1 MLKNISARDFELL
14 SSFLDNQLSP
24 SELKHLQAR
33 LVLEEGLQ
41 TALQG
46 LQRTKLILRALPH
59 HPVPRNFSIPLGV
72 KRPKFDLYQYFQI
85 FRFSSVGAVLVLM
98 ILLVMD
104 FFLPSLKMA
113 TSPADLAAQAPAGAI
128 ISEPSADE
136 PVIITWG
143 SPQAEAFGRGGGGGG
158 AAESSGADTAA
169 QAAPLEN
176 AKKVPDEALTAPMPE
191 TAVSPELKAAPPVSG
206 TGPILGIPPSAQRG
220 IVPTL
225 SPMPVEMDTA
235 SFDALRLLQI
245 GFGLLAVLA
254 AILTLWIRR
263 RLG

>member
-1 MLKNISARDFELL
+1 MLKNISARDLELL
-14 SSFLDNQLSP
+14 SSYLDNQLSP

-41 TALQG
+41 SALQG
-46 LQRTKLILRALPH
+46 LQRTKLILKALPP
-59 HPVPRNFSIPLGV
+59 HPVPRDFSIALEQ
-72 KRPKFDLYQYFQI
+72 KRSRFDLYQYFQA
-85 FRFSSVGAVLVLM
+85 FRFSAVGAVLVLM

-113 TSPADLAAQAPAGAI
+113 APPTGLSMQAPAAVVL
-128 ISEPSADE
+128 SEPSVDE
-136 PVIITWG
+136 PVIITWE
-143 SPQAEAFGRGGGGGG
+143 SPQAETFGRGGVGGG
-158 AAESSGADTAA
+158 AAEPSGTDVTP

-176 AKKVPDEALTAPMPE
+176 AKKAPDEALTAPVPE
-191 TAVSPELKAAPPVSG
+191 TAVLPELETAPPVSG

-220 IVPTL
+220 VVPTL
-225 SPMPVEMDTA
+225 SPMPVEMDAA

-254 AILTLWIRR
+254 AILALWIRR
-263 RLG
+263 RMG